1 MFLLKHLHEDDKNS
15 AFRVFACCGL
25 TWVLWLLLGP
35 AWHGVLDPASSTTCL
50 GAAGACF
57 LWGEEFMSG
66 DAEMLQNLVIDLS
79 QS

>member
-15 AFRVFACCGL
+15 AFRGFACSGL

-35 AWHGVLDPASSTTCL
+35 AWHGALDPASSKTCL

-57 LWGEEFMSG
+57 LWGEEFVSR
-66 DAEMLQNLVIDLS
+66 DEECCKTLL
-79 QS
+79 